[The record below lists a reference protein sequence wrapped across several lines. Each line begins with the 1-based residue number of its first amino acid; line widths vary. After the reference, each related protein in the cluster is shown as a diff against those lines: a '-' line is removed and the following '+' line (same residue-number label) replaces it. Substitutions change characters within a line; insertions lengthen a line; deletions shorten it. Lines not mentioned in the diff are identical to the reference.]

1 MDSFFFLFR
10 KFFFSVEDQENY
22 IYIYMGDTE
31 NYTCLTSTA
40 STDEPKIVELGHLIL
55 HHRGGISQLR
65 AAILVVPCTHCH
77 QGPVTDLAQGYH
89 LERYR
94 KRLVRPPMRR

>member
-1 MDSFFFLFR
+1 MD
-10 KFFFSVEDQENY
+10 
-22 IYIYMGDTE
+22 DTE

>member
-1 MDSFFFLFR
+1 MD
-10 KFFFSVEDQENY
+10 
-22 IYIYMGDTE
+22 DTE

-55 HHRGGISQLR
+55 HHRG
-65 AAILVVPCTHCH
+65 THCH